1 MFRMSRLTFP
11 FPFKELFVVMPV
23 RYLSA
28 VLLGL
33 ALSLAPRMSFAQLEV
48 DVTQGYA
55 DPIDIAVPAFV
66 TASRVETTAGS
77 AREVGAKIA
86 GVINANLKRSGLFT
100 PLNSSTFI
108 RTLRPGEV
116 RPEMAVWRAIKAEA
130 LVAGALDVA
139 ADGSLNVEFR
149 LWDVYSE
156 AQLTGL
162 RYSLPA
168 RNWRRVAHLISDAIY
183 RRLTGEKGYF
193 DSRIVYIAETG
204 SKLQRMKRLAIMDQ
218 DGANLKYLTDGR
230 DLVLTPR
237 FSPSQ
242 QEITYMAY
250 YNDRPRVYLYN
261 LESGKHEV
269 LGDFPNMTFAPRF
282 SPDGNKIVMSL
293 SRNGNSD
300 VYWMDLRTRQVR
312 QLTKDPAIDTSG
324 SFAPGGE
331 RLVFNSDRGG
341 SQQLYV
347 MDADGRNVKRIS
359 FGRGR
364 YGTPVWSPRGDLIA
378 FTKIDP
384 KSRQFRIGVMRPDGK
399 GERML
404 TASYQDEGPTWS
416 PNGRVII
423 FFRTEPYTSG
433 GQGGAV
439 SLWSVDL
446 TGRNERK
453 ISTPTQASDPAW
465 SPLIQ

>member
-1 MFRMSRLTFP
+1 MLSRL
-11 FPFKELFVVMPV
+11 
-23 RYLSA
+23 LSVA
-28 VLLGL
+28 
-33 ALSLAPRMSFAQLEV
+33 ALILCSAALPAPSFAQLEV

-55 DPIDIAVPAFV
+55 DPIDVAVPAFV
-66 TASRVETTAGS
+66 TASQTETTEGS
-77 AREVGAKIA
+77 ANEVGAKIA
-86 GVINANLKRSGLFT
+86 RVINANLKRSGLFA
-100 PLNSSTFI
+100 PINPSAFV

-116 RPEMAVWRAIKAEA
+116 RPEMGVWRAVNAEA
-130 LVAGALDVA
+130 LVAGNLDIA
-139 ADGSLNVEFR
+139 SDGSLNVEFR

-156 AQLTGL
+156 SQLTGL
-162 RYSLPA
+162 RYTLPA
-168 RNWRRVAHLISDAIY
+168 RNWRRVAHLISDAVY
-183 RRLTGEKGYF
+183 KRLTGEAGYF
-193 DSRIVYIAETG
+193 DSRIVYISETG
-204 SKLQRMKRLAIMDQ
+204 IKTQRIKRLAIMDQ
-218 DGANLKYLTDGR
+218 DGANHRFLTDGK

-300 VYWMDLRTRQVR
+300 VYSMDLRTRQVR
-312 QLTKDPAIDTSG
+312 QLTNDPAIDTSG
-324 SFAPGGE
+324 SFAPDGDQ
-331 RLVFNSDRGG
+331 LVFNSDRGG
-341 SQQLYV
+341 TQQLYV
-347 MDADGRNVKRIS
+347 MNADGKNVRRIS
-359 FGRGR
+359 FGNGR

-416 PNGRVII
+416 PNGRVVI
-423 FFRTEPYTSG
+423 FFRTEPYTKSGSG
-433 GQGGAV
+433 GEV

-446 TGRNERK
+446 TGRNERM
-453 ISTPTQASDPAW
+453 IQTPTQASDPAW

>member
-1 MFRMSRLTFP
+1 MISRL
-11 FPFKELFVVMPV
+11 LFVF
-23 RYLSA
+23 A
-28 VLLGL
+28 AACTL
-33 ALSLAPRMSFAQLEV
+33 ALHGPSFAQLEV

-55 DPIDIAVPAFV
+55 DPIDVAVPAFV
-66 TASRVETTAGS
+66 TASQTETSAGS
-77 AREVGAKIA
+77 AAEVGAKISR
-86 GVINANLKRSGLFT
+86 VINANLKRSGLFA
-100 PLNSSTFI
+100 PINPSAFV
-108 RTLRPGEV
+108 RALRPGEV
-116 RPEMAVWRAIKAEA
+116 RPEMGVWRAVNAEA
-130 LVAGALDVA
+130 LVAGALDIA
-139 ADGSLNVEFR
+139 SDGSLNVEFR

-162 RYSLPA
+162 RYTLPA
-168 RNWRRVAHLISDAIY
+168 RNWRRVAHLISDAVY
-183 RRLTGEKGYF
+183 KRLTGEAGYF

-204 SKLQRMKRLAIMDQ
+204 IKTQRIKRLAIMDQ
-218 DGANLKYLTDGR
+218 DGANHRFLTDGK

-293 SRNGNSD
+293 SRDGNSD
-300 VYWMDLRTRQVR
+300 VYSMDLRTRQVR
-312 QLTKDPAIDTSG
+312 QLTNDPAIDTSG
-324 SFAPGGE
+324 SFAPSGD

-341 SQQLYV
+341 TQQLYI
-347 MDADGRNVKRIS
+347 MDADGKNVRRIS
-359 FGRGR
+359 FGNGR

-416 PNGRVII
+416 PNGRVVI
-423 FFRTEPYTSG
+423 FFRTEPYTRRGAG
-433 GQGGAV
+433 GEV

-446 TGRNERK
+446 TGRNERL
-453 ISTPTQASDPAW
+453 IQTPTQASDPAW

>member
-1 MFRMSRLTFP
+1 MISRLF
-11 FPFKELFVVMPV
+11 
-23 RYLSA
+23 
-28 VLLGL
+28 VLLPVVL
-33 ALSLAPRMSFAQLEV
+33 TLFAFVSPSHAQLEV

-55 DPIDIAVPAFV
+55 DPIDVAVPAFV
-66 TASRVETTAGS
+66 TASKVETAVGS
-77 AREVGAKIA
+77 ASEIGEKIA
-86 GVINANLKRSGLFT
+86 FVINSNLKRSGLFA
-100 PLNSSTFI
+100 PINSNSFV

-116 RPEMAVWRAIKAEA
+116 RPEMGVWRAIKAEA
-130 LVAGALDVA
+130 LVAGGLDIA
-139 ADGSLNVEFR
+139 SDGSINVEFR

-162 RYSLPA
+162 RYTLPA
-168 RNWRRVAHLISDAIY
+168 RNWRRVAHLISDAVY
-183 RRLTGEKGYF
+183 KRLTGEAGYF
-193 DSRIVYIAETG
+193 DSRIVYIAESGVKT
-204 SKLQRMKRLAIMDQ
+204 QRVKRLAIMDQ
-218 DGANLKYLTDGR
+218 DGANHRFLTDGN

-293 SRNGNSD
+293 TRGGNSD
-300 VYWMDLRTRQVR
+300 IFSMDLRTRQVR
-312 QLTKDPAIDTSG
+312 QLTNDPAIDTSG
-324 SFAPGGE
+324 SFAPSGD

-341 SQQLYV
+341 TQQLYV
-347 MDADGRNVKRIS
+347 MDANGKNVRRIS
-359 FGRGR
+359 FGNGR

-423 FFRTEPYTSG
+423 FFRTEPYTRSG
-433 GQGGAV
+433 KGGEV

-446 TGRNERK
+446 TGRNERQ
-453 ISTPTQASDPAW
+453 IPTPTQASDPAW

>member
-1 MFRMSRLTFP
+1 MTFRTFAA
-11 FPFKELFVVMPV
+11 FFGLLFTIPV
-23 RYLSA
+23 
-28 VLLGL
+28 
-33 ALSLAPRMSFAQLEV
+33 SFAQLEV

-55 DPIDIAVPAFV
+55 DPIEIAVPGFV
-66 TASRVETTAGS
+66 TASRVATAVGS
-77 AREVGAKIA
+77 AQEVGERIA
-86 GVINANLKRSGLFT
+86 EVINADLKRSGLFE
-100 PLNSSTFI
+100 PIKSSAFI
-108 RTLRPGEV
+108 RTLRPGEL
-116 RPEMAVWRAIKAEA
+116 RPEMGVWRAIQAEA
-130 LVAGALDVA
+130 LVAGNLDVA

-156 AQLTGL
+156 AQMTGL
-162 RYSLPA
+162 RYTLPA
-168 RNWRRVAHLISDAIY
+168 RNWRRVAHLISDAVY
-183 RRLTGEKGYF
+183 RRLTGENGYF

-204 SKLQRMKRLAIMDQ
+204 VKTARIKRLAIMDQ
-218 DGANLKYLTDGR
+218 DGANLTYLTDGS

-293 SRNGNSD
+293 ARGGNSD
-300 VYWMDLRTRQVR
+300 IYSMDLRTRQVR
-312 QLTKDPAIDTSG
+312 QLTNDPAIDTSG
-324 SFAPGGE
+324 SFAPGGD

-347 MDADGRNVKRIS
+347 MDADGKNVQRIS

-384 KSRQFRIGVMRPDGK
+384 QTRQFRIGVMRPDGK

-404 TASYQDEGPTWS
+404 TSSYQDEGPTWS

-423 FFRTEPYTSG
+423 FFRTQRYSASG
-433 GQGGAV
+433 NGGNV

-446 TGRNERK
+446 TGRNERQ
-453 ISTPTQASDPAW
+453 IATPTQASDPAW

>member
-1 MFRMSRLTFP
+1 MCFRFLSVLA
-11 FPFKELFVVMPV
+11 LFV
-23 RYLSA
+23 SA
-28 VLLGL
+28 FAL
-33 ALSLAPRMSFAQLEV
+33 AAPSHAQLEV

-55 DPIDIAVPAFV
+55 DPIDLAVPAFV
-66 TASRVETTAGS
+66 TASKVETSAGS
-77 AREVGAKIA
+77 AQEIGEKIA
-86 GVINANLKRSGLFT
+86 TVINANLKRSGLFA
-100 PLNSSTFI
+100 PIKSSAFV

-116 RPEMAVWRAIKAEA
+116 RPEMSVWRAVNADA
-130 LVAGALDVA
+130 LVAGGLDIA
-139 ADGSLNVEFR
+139 RDGSINVEFR

-162 RYSLPA
+162 RYTLPA
-168 RNWRRVAHLISDAIY
+168 RNWRRVAHLISDAVY
-183 RRLTGEKGYF
+183 KRLTGEDGYF
-193 DSRIVYIAETG
+193 DSRIVYISEAGPKTT
-204 SKLQRMKRLAIMDQ
+204 RVKRLAIMDQ
-218 DGANLKYLTDGR
+218 DGANHRFLTDGK

-293 SRNGNSD
+293 SRGGNSD
-300 VYWMDLRTRQVR
+300 IYAMDLRTRQVR
-312 QLTKDPAIDTSG
+312 QLTNDPAIDTSG
-324 SFAPGGE
+324 SYSPNGDQM
-331 RLVFNSDRGG
+331 VFNSDRGG
-341 SQQLYV
+341 TQQLYV
-347 MDADGRNVKRIS
+347 MDGDGKNVRRIT
-359 FGRGR
+359 FGNGR

-423 FFRTEPYTSG
+423 FFRTEPYDNKG
-433 GQGGAV
+433 GGGEV

-446 TGRNERK
+446 TGRNERQ
-453 ISTPTQASDPAW
+453 IQTPTQASDPAW